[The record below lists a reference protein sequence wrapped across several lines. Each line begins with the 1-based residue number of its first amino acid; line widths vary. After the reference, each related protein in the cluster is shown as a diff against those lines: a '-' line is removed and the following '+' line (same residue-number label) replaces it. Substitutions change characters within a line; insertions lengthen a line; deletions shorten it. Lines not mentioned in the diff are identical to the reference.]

1 MRKLKNI
8 AIATVSVANM
18 LVAGSAFAAEK
29 KVIGLSWNAKENAI
43 VLAWE
48 RYMMDEAKKQGPE
61 AGYELEFVINVADA
75 DPTRQAANIEDL
87 INQDVDVI
95 ISRGEDS
102 AAIGASIRAA
112 KRAGIPFIT
121 FDKTSSTSQPEAHV
135 GGDTYQQA
143 ITTSE
148 AFVAMIEEKGIQAKC
163 IELQGALKDNNAV
176 YRHDAWQKITGES
189 DAVETLQ
196 TVPTEWNPEIF
207 RSGTVNG
214 FTAHPEANCMFLA
227 SDFPV
232 SAVRAALE
240 SLDRWAPVGEPN
252 HVYIATQDLFPEAV
266 TLMEQG
272 YLDVGTT
279 YDAFEQAQE
288 AIRVAIVLMQGGDPE
303 CSDRGCLKSGRVV
316 TPKNI
321 GQIENHWAKE

>member
-1 MRKLKNI
+1 MLRARELAVASI
-8 AIATVSVANM
+8 A
-18 LVAGSAFAAEK
+18 VAGFLYAGAAVAAEK
-29 KVIGLSWNAKENAI
+29 KVIGLAWNAKENAI

-48 RYMMDEAKKQGPE
+48 RYMQQEAEIQGPE
-61 AGYELEFVINVADA
+61 AGFDLEFVINVADA

-95 ISRGEDS
+95 IARGEDS

-112 KRAGIPFIT
+112 ARAGIPFIT
-121 FDKTSSTSQPEAHV
+121 FDKTSSTSQPDAHV
-135 GGDTYQQA
+135 GGDTYNQA

-148 AFVAMIEEKGIQAKC
+148 AFVKMIEDKGIQAKC

-176 YRHDAWQKITGES
+176 YRHDAWHLVTDKS
-189 DAVETLQ
+189 DSVETLQ

-227 SDFPV
+227 SDFPI

-288 AIRVAIVLMQGGDPE
+288 AIRVAIVLMNGGDPE

-316 TPKNI
+316 TPENI